1 MNPLRCSLLPSCAI
15 VGLILLNGCGAVTQ
29 ARKAADRSQK
39 MEQLKRVGV
48 EYHNFHDANKRGPN
62 NWDELESF
70 SKGTSPV
77 VKLIRQAGYE
87 LYSGVTFKDVS
98 IGTSN
103 CIMAHN
109 PADVATG
116 GEVLMMDG
124 SVMHMSADEL
134 KKALELRATIKKP

>member
-1 MNPLRCSLLPSCAI
+1 MNHVKYYLLPVCAI
-15 VGLILLNGCGAVTQ
+15 VGLIMLGGCGAVTQ
-29 ARKAADRSQK
+29 ARKAAERSQK
-39 MEQLKRVGV
+39 MNQLKEVGLA
-48 EYHNFHDANKRGPN
+48 YHDFHDANKRGPN
-62 NWDELESF
+62 NWDELESVA
-70 SKGTSPV
+70 KGSPAIQ
-77 VKLIRQAGYE
+77 LIRKSGYE
-87 LYSGVTFKDVS
+87 VFFGVSMKDVT

-124 SVMHMSADEL
+124 SVMQMSADEL